1 MFRLTAWS
9 NIGLRASQLLPA
21 EQLEGSQRCS
31 PSRRYRSSRE
41 MVPVPTDSRCW
52 TYQQRRTKNV
62 RERERERARGRGWE
76 EGEGEEEEE
85 KDPLAAVFHVN
96 SIRCP
101 VSSIQAMYNVTRD
114 VQWRTTANIA
124 KCKAQCAPPIPPLP
138 LHPAAHLGVH
148 GSLPSLLKLQHRI
161 DLTGSWAHSVRPWIT
176 KQGEEWQHTVRI
188 RRMYLQ
194 YPYVLDKATYQEE
207 VRVCTSIWHMY
218 HAWHIFNPWGWQK
231 ESRLGC
237 NKNNTNPDHWFLHP
251 TPPCFNSKCCRRLS
265 CKDPAICGRFSLKRT
280 AVPRAGCASAGCI
293 LTKLSALATNVLAS
307 CLDGVLNGNGECELF
322 QIPNATATCC
332 STGCWRTNIH
342 NSAYACFFSTPTLLQ
357 YLQASLIPCLY
368 CRGWKQQSV
377 ANRCK

>member
-1 MFRLTAWS
+1 MKPCSVWQREATLAFELRSCCLQNS
-9 NIGLRASQLLPA
+9 LRAANDVVRVGVIDLQERWYLSQPIPVVGHTNK
-21 EQLEGSQRCS
+21 EGQR
-31 PSRRYRSSRE
+31 
-41 MVPVPTDSRCW
+41 MW
-52 TYQQRRTKNV
+52 
-62 RERERERARGRGWE
+62 ERERERARGRGWE

-85 KDPLAAVFHVN
+85 KDPLAVVFHVN

-148 GSLPSLLKLQHRI
+148 GSLPSLLKLQHRS

-237 NKNNTNPDHWFLHP
+237 NKNYINPDHWFLHP
-251 TPPCFNSKCCRRLS
+251 PRRVSTANVVGGFLVKIQLYVGDSRWRELQCPGQAALPPAAFWQSSPPL
-265 CKDPAICGRFSLKRT
+265 PRT
-280 AVPRAGCASAGCI
+280 
-293 LTKLSALATNVLAS
+293 
-307 CLDGVLNGNGECELF
+307 
-322 QIPNATATCC
+322 
-332 STGCWRTNIH
+332 CWH
-342 NSAYACFFSTPTLLQ
+342 H
-357 YLQASLIPCLY
+357 
-368 CRGWKQQSV
+368 V
-377 ANRCK
+377 